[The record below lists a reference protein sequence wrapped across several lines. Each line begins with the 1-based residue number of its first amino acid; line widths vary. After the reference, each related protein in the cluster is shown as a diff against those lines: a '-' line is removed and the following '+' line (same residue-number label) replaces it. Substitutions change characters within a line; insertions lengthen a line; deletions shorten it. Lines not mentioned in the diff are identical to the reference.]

1 MLLRALLLMESVSI
15 TEGGVG
21 VETVGEAARRLLE
34 KLDARV
40 ARERTGGVV
49 TQYFAEERPPA
60 NQRRF
65 DPQMFTGIEGMTVR
79 WFFRIQMR
87 QAAAGAIAGGAS
99 CAPSVASPALL
110 IAVND
115 NRQGHDALRS
125 ETASTPFSLDR

>member
-1 MLLRALLLMESVSI
+1 MERL
-15 TEGGVG
+15 ED
-21 VETVGEAARRLLE
+21 AAKRLLAR
-34 KLDARV
+34 LDARV

-65 DPQMFTGIEGMTVR
+65 DPQMFTGMGGMTAR

-87 QAAAGAIAGGAS
+87 QAAAGAIAGGAER
-99 CAPSVASPALL
+99 APYASPALL

-115 NRQGHDALRS
+115 NRQGHDALRA

>member
-1 MLLRALLLMESVSI
+1 MQFRSI
-15 TEGGVG
+15 GKGEIGL
-21 VETVGEAARRLLE
+21 ETIGEAAQRLLAR
-34 KLDARV
+34 LDARV

-65 DPQMFTGIEGMTVR
+65 DPQMFTGIEGMTAR

-87 QAAAGAIAGGAS
+87 QAAAGAIAGGANR
-99 CAPSVASPALL
+99 APSIAPPALL
-110 IAVND
+110 RGDND
-115 NRQGHDALRS
+115 NRKGHEAIRL

>member
-1 MLLRALLLMESVSI
+1 MERL
-15 TEGGVG
+15 ED
-21 VETVGEAARRLLE
+21 AAKRLLAR
-34 KLDARV
+34 LDARV

-65 DPQMFTGIEGMTVR
+65 DPQMFTGMGGMTAR

-99 CAPSVASPALL
+99 CAPSIASPALL

-125 ETASTPFSLDR
+125 EAATTPFSLDR